1 MSTTSFS
8 NALLPL
14 AGIDAGV
21 EPEAKPGFFAR
32 LVAAMIASREAQARR
47 EIERVRRSYGIEIE
61 LDPPVPGKGR
71 DLPFQG

>member
-14 AGIDAGV
+14 AGTDARPEV
-21 EPEAKPGFFAR
+21 EARPGFFAR
-32 LVAAMIASREAQARR
+32 LLAAMIASREAQARR
-47 EIERVRRSYGIEIE
+47 EIERVRRSYGIDIPADRPES
-61 LDPPVPGKGR
+61 GKAS